1 MNDSGIMLNITCLG
15 FLILLLILYFSK
27 KNMNNVEN
35 KVYKCLLIDDLFLI
49 LSELGFLFAC
59 YYIPKNLFLIGL
71 LKRITFFC
79 ILIFFV
85 LILTYVMI
93 ICVENNEKIRGF
105 FIKHK
110 RNTFKAVLFLV
121 FVIAIF
127 QFSLPIKYFY
137 NKDGII
143 LYAYGPCTNDFAT
156 VVSTIFVLF
165 LLPFIISNWK
175 SVNKKKLSP
184 FLVVSFL
191 EILALIIVAIIP
203 SLCTA
208 SFSITMTCYLMFF
221 TIENPDLKMI
231 AELSLA
237 KDSAEKANN
246 AKSDFLSSMSHEI
259 RTPLNAIVGLSQM
272 IKSSADIE
280 DIHNDTD
287 DIIMASQNLLELVE
301 GILDINKLEANKME
315 IVDSEY
321 NPREAFDALVK
332 MMKIRLGTKPI
343 EFRYNY
349 NDQLPEKLFG
359 DKDKIKQ
366 ITSNLIS
373 NAIKYT
379 EEGSI
384 DFNVDCELKDDNCLL
399 KIIVT
404 DTGRGIK
411 DDQKEL
417 LFTKFYRLE
426 EDKDSDIEGTGLGL
440 AITKAIVDLMGG
452 KISVDSRYGEGSTF
466 TIEVNQKVLAHA
478 SNEEA
483 EEIVEEVTTPDNN
496 VVEEKPTVNVNAT
509 DQETPKEEVTEQ
521 VVENAPIED
530 DPNRPK
536 VLMVVDDNKLNL
548 RVATKLLD
556 EYNFE
561 VETANSGEECL
572 QKVNSDDKY
581 TLIFMDIMMPNMNG
595 VETMHKLKDQESVK
609 APVVALTA
617 DAMEGSREKYLGEGF
632 DDYISKPINREILEE
647 TLSKYIKDVEKYRK

>member
-1 MNDSGIMLNITCLG
+1 MD
-15 FLILLLILYFSK
+15 
-27 KNMNNVEN
+27 
-35 KVYKCLLIDDLFLI
+35 
-49 LSELGFLFAC
+49 
-59 YYIPKNLFLIGL
+59 
-71 LKRITFFC
+71 
-79 ILIFFV
+79 
-85 LILTYVMI
+85 
-93 ICVENNEKIRGF
+93 
-105 FIKHK
+105 
-110 RNTFKAVLFLV
+110 
-121 FVIAIF
+121 
-127 QFSLPIKYFY
+127 
-137 NKDGII
+137 
-143 LYAYGPCTNDFAT
+143 
-156 VVSTIFVLF
+156 
-165 LLPFIISNWK
+165 
-175 SVNKKKLSP
+175 
-184 FLVVSFL
+184 
-191 EILALIIVAIIP
+191 
-203 SLCTA
+203 
-208 SFSITMTCYLMFF
+208 
-221 TIENPDLKMI
+221 
-231 AELSLA
+231 
-237 KDSAEKANN
+237 
-246 AKSDFLSSMSHEI
+246 
-259 RTPLNAIVGLSQM
+259 
-272 IKSSADIE
+272 
-280 DIHNDTD
+280 
-287 DIIMASQNLLELVE
+287 
-301 GILDINKLEANKME
+301 
-315 IVDSEY
+315 IVDGEY
-321 NPREAFDALVK
+321 NPREVFDSLVK

-379 EEGSI
+379 EEGSV
-384 DFNVDCELKDDNCLL
+384 DFNVDCEIKDDDCLL

-411 DDQKEL
+411 DDQKEY

-426 EDKDSDIEGTGLGL
+426 EDKDSDIQGTGLGL

-466 TIEVNQKVLAHA
+466 TIEVKQKILAHA
-478 SNEEA
+478 SNTEE
-483 EEIVEEVTTPDNN
+483 VEEVPEN
-496 VVEEKPTVNVNAT
+496 VVEEA
-509 DQETPKEEVTEQ
+509 PKE
-521 VVENAPIED
+521 VVQQAQEETTPVEKKPAVEEKTAVD

-595 VETMHKLKDQESVK
+595 VETMHKLKEQESLK

-647 TLSKYIKDVEKYRK
+647 TLSKYITDVDKYKK

>member
-1 MNDSGIMLNITCLG
+1 MNDSGIMLNIICFG
-15 FLILLLILYFSK
+15 FLLLLLILYFTK
-27 KNMNNVEN
+27 QNMNNVEN
-35 KVYKCLLIDDLFLI
+35 KVYKCLLVDDFVLI
-49 LSELGFLFAC
+49 LTELGFLFSC

-71 LKRITFFC
+71 LKRFNFFC

-85 LILTYVMI
+85 LIFTYVMI
-93 ICVENNEKIRGF
+93 ICVENNEKVRGF

-110 RNTFKAVLFLV
+110 RNTFKVVLFMV

-127 QFSLPIKYFY
+127 QFSLPIEYFY
-137 NKDGII
+137 NKQGII

-156 VVSTIFVLF
+156 VVTAILVLI
-165 LLPFIISNWK
+165 LLPFIIGNWK

-184 FLVVSFL
+184 FLVVTFL
-191 EILALIIVAIIP
+191 EVMALVIVNIIP

-272 IKSSADIE
+272 IKSSSDVE

-301 GILDINKLEANKME
+301 GILDINKLEANKMD
-315 IVDSEY
+315 IVDGEY
-321 NPREAFDALVK
+321 NPREVFDSLVK
-332 MMKIRLGTKPI
+332 MMKIRLGTKPL

-379 EEGSI
+379 EEGSV
-384 DFNVDCELKDDNCLL
+384 DFNVDCEIKDDDCLL

-404 DTGRGIK
+404 DTGRGIR
-411 DDQKEL
+411 DDQKEY

-426 EDKDSDIEGTGLGL
+426 EDKDSDIQGTGLGL

-466 TIEVNQKVLAHA
+466 TIEVKQKILAHA
-478 SNEEA
+478 SNTEE
-483 EEIVEEVTTPDNN
+483 VEEVPEN
-496 VVEEKPTVNVNAT
+496 VVEEA
-509 DQETPKEEVTEQ
+509 PKEVVQQAKEETTP
-521 VVENAPIED
+521 VENKPAVEEKTTVD

-595 VETMHKLKDQESVK
+595 VETMHKLKEQESLK

-647 TLSKYIKDVEKYRK
+647 TLSKYITDVDKYKK